1 MTAGAGTGAEPVL
14 DDYALDHIGIVTT
27 DPDAALALHRDLL
40 GMTVLHDE
48 PLPRPGLRAI
58 LLGLG
63 TTRVELLVPQRAE
76 TPVTRFLERRGPG
89 IHHLAYLVPD
99 ITGATARL
107 VSAGL
112 EPLSPAPEVGLG
124 GTLTLFFHPRS
135 TGGVLIELV
144 GRPPA
149 TEGVHDAGA

>member
-1 MTAGAGTGAEPVL
+1 VSALPDL
-14 DDYALDHIGIVTT
+14 DGYALDHIGIVTT

-63 TTRVELLVPQRAE
+63 STRVELLVPQRDE
-76 TPVTRFLERRGPG
+76 TPVTRFLDKRGPG

-99 ITGATARL
+99 IAAATARL
-107 VSAGL
+107 VAAGL
-112 EPLSPAPEVGLG
+112 EPLSPEPEVGLG

-149 TEGVHDAGA
+149 AEGAPDAGA

>member
-1 MTAGAGTGAEPVL
+1 MTG
-14 DDYALDHIGIVTT
+14 
-27 DPDAALALHRDLL
+27 
-40 GMTVLHDE
+40 LHDE